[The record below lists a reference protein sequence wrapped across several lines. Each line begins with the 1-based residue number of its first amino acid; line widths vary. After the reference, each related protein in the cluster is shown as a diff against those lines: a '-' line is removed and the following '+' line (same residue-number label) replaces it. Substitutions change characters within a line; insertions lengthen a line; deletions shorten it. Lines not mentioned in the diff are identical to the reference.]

1 MDAEAKSASD
11 ASGARNAGNATPGV
25 CPPRSPGAVVT
36 QATPAQRGH
45 GISRIHAPSDDELR
59 SAAARHSGGGY
70 GSAASSHGTPW
81 SGATTGSGKRVRTPM
96 SPTDSLLSPVSRR
109 LAARLGS
116 SSKRQRMCVA
126 VSYGMRGLYRCSRSR
141 AAGRFAAL
149 PLAPVVCHTPVLIPR
164 PKSGRV
170 VCSTQLHGTQRVCE
184 SRWCPVLTSCLA
196 RRRKSGTRYGPRC
209 VNSCGRAPH
218 AVVCWSRSCGAWGCD
233 SVYRS
238 QISMKSV
245 SNMLIRGGCLLPWQ
259 RQRPRYAPSP
269 RNAWTRDRA
278 HALVSRGVGPAAG
291 CATLVQVPYYRGPS
305 GVDRWCSTRE
315 AGQRG

>member
-1 MDAEAKSASD
+1 MEWCHDRVRETSQNADVANGLTSVAGVTPAGGSAGKFLQAPAHVRSSVIWHAWL
-11 ASGARNAGNATPGV
+11 ASSLTVTCCWALRLTPGS
-25 CPPRSPGAVVT
+25 C
-36 QATPAQRGH
+36 
-45 GISRIHAPSDDELR
+45 
-59 SAAARHSGGGY
+59 
-70 GSAASSHGTPW
+70 
-81 SGATTGSGKRVRTPM
+81 
-96 SPTDSLLSPVSRR
+96 
-109 LAARLGS
+109 
-116 SSKRQRMCVA
+116 C
-126 VSYGMRGLYRCSRSR
+126 LY
-141 AAGRFAAL
+141 
-149 PLAPVVCHTPVLIPR
+149 TPVLIPR

-196 RRRKSGTRYGPRC
+196 RRLKSGTRYGPRC